1 MKTFFLWMVAAIML
15 CGLHSQAAIITVSNA
30 PNSPGQYT
38 NLQEALDAAN
48 SGDTIYVSGSM
59 TSYGTIDIDKQIT
72 LVGAGFNPNNQYNL
86 KSEIGSVSLKANDD
100 PINPT
105 DASGTTITGFKISGI
120 SVSDNNIND
129 IKILRNEITSSIT
142 TGSKYCQ
149 GWIIKN
155 NIIDR
160 IQTYT
165 YATIYATDF
174 VISNNIINNYIR
186 YFKSNTILIANNIF
200 PDGFSFTGI
209 SLATIQNN
217 IFYGGTTSGCNY
229 CTFLNNLSIGA
240 DNIFDYN
247 ENTANDENLVNVDP
261 LFIDV
266 SSYTFDF
273 AYDYHLQEGS
283 PCIGAGTDEEDMGI
297 YGGMYPF
304 PSGGDVPF
312 QTSPM
317 PSMPQIVNMTILN
330 YVVPADGT
338 LEVEISA
345 KSQE

>member
-1 MKTFFLWMVAAIML
+1 
-15 CGLHSQAAIITVSNA
+15 
-30 PNSPGQYT
+30 
-38 NLQEALDAAN
+38 
-48 SGDTIYVSGSM
+48 
-59 TSYGTIDIDKQIT
+59 
-72 LVGAGFNPNNQYNL
+72 
-86 KSEIGSVSLKANDD
+86 
-100 PINPT
+100 
-105 DASGTTITGFKISGI
+105 
-120 SVSDNNIND
+120 
-129 IKILRNEITSSIT
+129 
-142 TGSKYCQ
+142 
-149 GWIIKN
+149 
-155 NIIDR
+155 
-160 IQTYT
+160 
-165 YATIYATDF
+165 
-174 VISNNIINNYIR
+174 
-186 YFKSNTILIANNIF
+186 
-200 PDGFSFTGI
+200 
-209 SLATIQNN
+209 
-217 IFYGGTTSGCNY
+217 
-229 CTFLNNLSIGA
+229 LNNLSIGA

>member
-1 MKTFFLWMVAAIML
+1 MKSFFLWMIAAMIL
-15 CGLHSQAAIITVSNA
+15 FGLQSQAAIITVSNA

-38 NLQEALDAAN
+38 DLQEALDAAS

-59 TSYGTIDIDKQIT
+59 TSYGNINIDNQIT

-86 KSEIGSVSLKANDD
+86 KSEIGSVSLKADND
-100 PINPT
+100 PMNPT
-105 DASGTTITGFKISGI
+105 DASGTTITGFKLSSISI
-120 SVSDNNIND
+120 SDNNIND
-129 IKILRNEITSSIT
+129 INILRNEITSSIN

-155 NIIDR
+155 NILYT
-160 IQTYT
+160 IQTYM
-165 YATIYATDF
+165 YSTIYATDF
-174 VISNNIINNYIR
+174 VISNNIIKNSMR
-186 YFKSNTILIANNIF
+186 YFKSTTILIANNIF

-240 DNIFDYN
+240 DNIFDYD
-247 ENTANDENLVNVDP
+247 ENTANDANLVNVDP
-261 LFIDV
+261 LFMDV

-283 PCIGAGTDEEDMGI
+283 PCIGTGTAGEDMGI

-304 PSGGDVPF
+304 PSGGDIPY

-317 PSMPQIVNMTILN
+317 PSMPQIVNMTIVN